1 MSKLA
6 WAGLVLTGVLVAS
19 GCSDDKNALAEDM
32 NDKTEAPATP
42 QRALRITQ
50 AGRYQV
56 SPFAFDAGAA
66 EIVAYDPRL
75 MRLYVVNSSARTVDV
90 LDIADPDAITRIG
103 QIDASAEGAS
113 ANSVAV
119 SGTTVAVAIEA
130 ETKTA
135 PGKVVFYNASDF
147 TKLGEATVGA
157 LPDMVTFTPNG
168 RRVLVANE
176 GEPADDYATDP
187 EGSIS
192 VIDVS
197 RGFQMP
203 DVRSADFSAYN
214 DQIEALRERGVRI
227 FGPRASVAQ
236 DLELEYIAVAD
247 DGETAYVSLQENNAI
262 ATVDIENARVTA
274 IHALGEKDFSLAGQ
288 GIDPSNSDGLDI
300 RKVPVF
306 GLYQPDTIAV
316 FTDDDMR
323 YLLTANEGDA
333 RDYDGF
339 SEEADAKDVT
349 LDSQV
354 FPNAAALQED
364 SALGDLKITTTLG
377 DADDDGDYEALYA
390 YGARSFSIRRAADA
404 ALIYD
409 SADDFEQ
416 ITGQRYG
423 DGFNADNTSNDGDD
437 RSDNKGPEPEAL
449 ATGVIDGR
457 RYAFIGL
464 ERMSGFMAY
473 DITAVDAPEFVTYIN
488 NRDLDVDPESGRAG
502 DLGPESIVFISADDS
517 PIDDQPLL
525 AVGNEVSGSTT
536 LYRLH
541 LIPANDDNDSMH
553 NGMADDG

>member
-6 WAGLVLTGVLVAS
+6 WAGLVLAGFLVVS
-19 GCSDDKNALAEDM
+19 GCSDDKNAVVKDTGD
-32 NDKTEAPATP
+32 NTEAPETP
-42 QRALRITQ
+42 QTALKITQ

-56 SPFAFDAGAA
+56 SPFAFDEGAA
-66 EIVAYDPRL
+66 EIVTYDPRL

-90 LDIADPDAITRIG
+90 LDITDPDAITRIG
-103 QIDASAEGAS
+103 QIDATAEGAS

-119 SGTTVAVAIEA
+119 SDTTVAVAIEA
-130 ETKTA
+130 ETKTD
-135 PGKVVFYNASDF
+135 PGAVVFYNASDF

-157 LPDMVTFTPNG
+157 LPDMVTFTPDG
-168 RRVLVANE
+168 QRVLVANE
-176 GEPADDYATDP
+176 GEPSDDYATDP
-187 EGSIS
+187 EGSVS

-203 DVRSADFSAYN
+203 DVQTAGFSAYN
-214 DQIEALRERGVRI
+214 DQVDALRERGVRI
-227 FGPRASVAQ
+227 FGPGASVAQ
-236 DLELEYIAVAD
+236 DLEPEYIAVAD
-247 DGETAYVSLQENNAI
+247 DGETAYVSLQENNAVAI
-262 ATVDIENARVTA
+262 VDIENAGITT
-274 IHALGEKDFSLAGQ
+274 INALGEKDFSQDGQ
-288 GIDPSNSDGLDI
+288 GIDPSNNDGLHI

-316 FTDDDMR
+316 FTDGDTR

-339 SEEADAKDVT
+339 SEEADVKDVA
-349 LDSQV
+349 LDPQV

-377 DADDDGDYEALYA
+377 DTDDDGDYEALYA

-404 ALIYD
+404 GLVYD

-423 DGFNADNTSNDGDD
+423 DGFNADNTGNDGDD

-464 ERMSGFMAY
+464 ERMSGFMVY
-473 DITAVDAPEFVTYIN
+473 DITAVEAPSFVTYIN
-488 NRDLDVDPESGRAG
+488 NRDLDVDPESGQAG

-536 LYRLH
+536 LYRLN
-541 LIPANDDNDSMH
+541 LIAANDDNDSMQ
-553 NGMADDG
+553 NGMAEDE

>member
-1 MSKLA
+1 MATNRLFWTGLLLA
-6 WAGLVLTGVLVAS
+6 GVLVAS
-19 GCSDDKNALAEDM
+19 GCSDDKNAAVEAVSD
-32 NDKTEAPATP
+32 NTEAPATP
-42 QRALRITQ
+42 DNELRITQ

-56 SPFAFDAGAA
+56 SPFAFDQGAA

-90 LDIADPDAITRIG
+90 LDIADPDAIARIG

-130 ETKTA
+130 ETTTD

-147 TKLGEATVGA
+147 TKLGQATVGA
-157 LPDMVTFTPNG
+157 LPDMVTFTPDG
-168 RRVLVANE
+168 QRVLVANE
-176 GEPADDYATDP
+176 GEPSGDYATDP
-187 EGSIS
+187 EGSVS

-197 RGFQMP
+197 SGFQMP
-203 DVRSADFSAYN
+203 DVQTADFRAYD
-214 DQIEALRERGVRI
+214 DQADALRERGGRL
-227 FGPRASVAQ
+227 FGPRARVAQ
-236 DLELEYIAVAD
+236 DLEPEYIAVAD
-247 DGETAYVSLQENNAI
+247 DARTAYVSLQENNAI
-262 ATVDIENARVTA
+262 ATVDIETARVSA
-274 IHALGEKDFSLAGQ
+274 IHALGEKDFSQAGQ

-300 RKVPVF
+300 RGVPVS

-316 FTDDDMR
+316 FTDGDTR

-339 SEEADAKDVT
+339 SEEADVKDVT
-349 LDSQV
+349 LDPQV
-354 FPNAAALQED
+354 FPNAEALQED

-377 DADDDGDYEALYA
+377 DADRDGDYESLHAF
-390 YGARSFSIRRAADA
+390 GARSFSIRRAADA
-404 ALIYD
+404 GLVFD
-409 SADDFEQ
+409 SADDFER

-423 DGFNADNTSNDGDD
+423 DGFNADNTGNDGDD

-449 ATGVIDGR
+449 ATGVVEGR

-464 ERMSGFMAY
+464 ERMSGFMVY
-473 DITAVDAPEFVTYIN
+473 DLSDVDTPVFVAYIN
-488 NRDLDVDPESGRAG
+488 NRDLSVAPESGQAG
-502 DLGPESIVFISADDS
+502 DLGPESIVFIDAEDS

-536 LYRLH
+536 LYRLRH
-541 LIPANDDNDSMH
+541 AA
-553 NGMADDG
+553 ADPD